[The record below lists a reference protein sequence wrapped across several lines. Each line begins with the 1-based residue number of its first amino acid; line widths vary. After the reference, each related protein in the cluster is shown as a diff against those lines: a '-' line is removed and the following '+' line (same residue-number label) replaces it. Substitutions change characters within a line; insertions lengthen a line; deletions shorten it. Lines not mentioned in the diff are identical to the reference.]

1 MMIWNR
7 ETRYTP
13 YSAWP
18 KSTLPT
24 LTAQVARSKWRL
36 QHHLQP
42 ASGLLNDPNGF
53 SYFNHQW
60 HLFYQVFPY
69 GPVHGLKAWQHVT
82 SKDLIHW
89 HDEGLAI
96 QPDSKYDSHGAYTGT
111 ALPVG
116 DRLFIMY
123 TGNVRDAD
131 WERQSYQI
139 GAWMDKNNHVEKMTP
154 PMIAAAPEGYTTSFR
169 DPYLFERNG
178 QYYALIGAQTTDEVG
193 AALLYHSTDLQ
204 QWDFQGELNLPAD
217 LRGYMVECPNVVEIN
232 GQPVL
237 IFCPQ
242 GLPQST
248 LAYENIYPDVY
259 LVGKSFDLNQVDF
272 TPAGKPTQLDA
283 GFDVYATEAFNAP
296 DGRALAV
303 SWVGLPEIDYP
314 TDDENWAH
322 CLSLVKELTLKD
334 NHLYQNPVAETEQLR
349 AVPQPIQAK
358 VNDLT
363 GAFETELT
371 LAAGEQVRLKVMATD
386 TDHYLLVDLD
396 AQAGTVTIDRS
407 NTGHPFGEKYGQT
420 RRTQV
425 QPHTAL
431 KIRLI
436 IDVSVF
442 ECYINN
448 GYTTMTG
455 RFFLAAAPTQLQLAG
470 NVAAVT
476 GTVWNWLK

>member
-1 MMIWNR
+1 MIWNR

-13 YSAWP
+13 YNAWP

-24 LTAQVARSKWRL
+24 LEAQVAQSKWRM

-42 ASGLLNDPNGF
+42 TSGLLNDPNGF

-131 WERQSYQI
+131 WNRHSYQI
-139 GAWMDKNNHVEKMTP
+139 GAWMGPDNQVEKVTP
-154 PMIAAAPEGYTTSFR
+154 PVIDAAPAGYTTSFR
-169 DPYLFERNG
+169 DPYLFERDG
-178 QYYALIGAQTTDEVG
+178 QYYALIGAQTTTEVG
-193 AALLYHSTDLQ
+193 AVLLYHSADLQ
-204 QWDFQGELNLPAD
+204 QWDFQGELNLPAS
-217 LRGYMVECPNVVEIN
+217 LRGFMVECPNVVEID

-242 GLPQST
+242 GLPQAT
-248 LAYENIYPDVY
+248 LAYENIYPNVS
-259 LVGKSFDLNQVDF
+259 LVGQSFDLDQVNF
-272 TPAGKPTQLDA
+272 TPAGAPTQLDA

-303 SWVGLPEIDYP
+303 SWIGLPEIAYP
-314 TDDENWAH
+314 TDAENWAH
-322 CLSLVKELTLKD
+322 GLSLVKELTLKD
-334 NHLYQNPVAETEQLR
+334 NHLYQNPVAETAQLR
-349 AVPQPIQAK
+349 ATPQPVQAK

-363 GAFETELT
+363 GAFETEFT
-371 LAAGEQVRLKVMATD
+371 LAADEQIRLKVMTAD
-386 TDHYLLVDLD
+386 ADHYLLVDLD

-407 NTGHPFGEKYGQT
+407 HTGRPFGEKYGQI
-420 RRTQV
+420 RRAQV
-425 QPHTAL
+425 QPHAEL
-431 KIRLI
+431 KLRLI

-455 RFFLAAAPTQLQLAG
+455 RFFLDDAPTQLQLAG